1 VKKGYLLRK
10 NNEVHK
16 RSVCVCGFSD
26 HSDELRTR
34 MRMVLAGRDEIRPC
48 PVSPLRLCEI
58 FRNGRNEILFSLVIY
73 CVNIFIVGNFSC
85 AGCRQNDKA
94 CNTPTAQM
102 TLQFIYLLSQL
113 KTVSISLKKS
123 INNSRQCATWQLKD
137 WNLFSVPR

>member
-1 VKKGYLLRK
+1 
-10 NNEVHK
+10 
-16 RSVCVCGFSD
+16 
-26 HSDELRTR
+26 
-34 MRMVLAGRDEIRPC
+34 MVLAGRDEIRPC

-123 INNSRQCATWQLKD
+123 INNSRQCAT
-137 WNLFSVPR
+137 